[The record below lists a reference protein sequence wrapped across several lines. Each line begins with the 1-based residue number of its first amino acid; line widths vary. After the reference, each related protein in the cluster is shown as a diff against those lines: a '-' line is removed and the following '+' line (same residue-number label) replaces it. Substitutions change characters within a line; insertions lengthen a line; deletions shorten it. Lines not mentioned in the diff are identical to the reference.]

1 MSNKVPVGALRFN
14 TESNK
19 LEYFNGTRY
28 VNITTSSAEQNSGT
42 RGGVAG
48 GGYSGP
54 APMTRIEQVNIA
66 TTGNAVDFGNV
77 EGGNYTE
84 RMGGSNHIYGF
95 YAGGYN
101 TTNPVGRFTIAIG
114 NDAIDFGDLIQD
126 THSGAGASN
135 RTRLLMWSGA
145 IDSPATAKISAFT
158 MASAGNAEDF
168 GDQVANG
175 GNGGAMNSPTR
186 ALFAGSNQTSNI
198 QYVTT
203 STFGNAAAF
212 GDLSTGHRS
221 CKASSNATRGII
233 SGGYIAPDNT
243 NIIDFIQ
250 LATLGKA
257 IDFGDLSLKI
267 RSGAS
272 YSSSTRCIATHGGYR
287 TPNNDNTNEIQY
299 VEIASKGD
307 AIDFGDTTEANRAA
321 APYSNCHG
329 GLG

>member
-19 LEYFNGTRY
+19 LEYFDGTRY

-42 RGGVAG
+42 RGGVASG
-48 GGYSGP
+48 GFSSP
-54 APMTRIEQVNIA
+54 APSLRIEQVNIA
-66 TTGNAVDFGNV
+66 TTGNAVDFGDV
-77 EGGNYTE
+77 EGSNYTE

-101 TTNPVGRFTIAIG
+101 TNNPIGRFTIAIG
-114 NDAIDFGDLIQD
+114 NDAIDFGDLIQP
-126 THSGAGASN
+126 THAGAGASN

-145 IDSPATAKISAFT
+145 IDSGATPKISAFT

-168 GDQVANG
+168 GDQLGSG

-186 ALFAGSNQTSNI
+186 ALFAGTNATSNI

-212 GDLSTGHRS
+212 GDLSTGARS
-221 CKASSNATRGII
+221 SKASSNATRGII

-250 LATLGKA
+250 LATLGEA
-257 IDFGDLSLKI
+257 IDFGDLTLKI

-272 YSSSTRCIATHGGYR
+272 YSSPTRCIATHGGYR

-299 VEIASKGD
+299 VEIASKGN
-307 AIDFGDTTEANRAA
+307 AIDFGDTTQANRAA

>member
-1 MSNKVPVGALRFN
+1 MSNLVPVGALRFN

-19 LEYFNGTRY
+19 LEYFDGTRY

-42 RGGVAG
+42 RGGVAS

-66 TTGNAVDFGNV
+66 TTGNAVDFG
-77 EGGNYTE
+77 ETSAGNYTE

-101 TTNPVGRFTIAIG
+101 TTNPIGRFTIAIG

-135 RTRLLMWSGA
+135 RTRLLMWSGS
-145 IDSPATAKISAFT
+145 IDSPAQSKISAFT

-168 GDQVANG
+168 GDQLGSG
-175 GNGGAMNSPTR
+175 GNGGGMNSPTR
-186 ALFAGSNQTSNI
+186 ALFAGTNQTSSI

-203 STFGNAAAF
+203 STFGNASAF
-212 GDLSTGHRS
+212 GELSTGFRS

-233 SGGYIAPDNT
+233 SGGYKTSDNT

-250 LATLGKA
+250 LATLGDA
-257 IDFGDLSLKI
+257 VDFGDLSLKI

-272 YSSSTRCIATHGGYR
+272 YSSPTRCVATHGGYV
-287 TPNNDNTNEIQY
+287 TPNNDNTTSIQY
-299 VEIASKGD
+299 VEIASKGN
-307 AIDFGDTTEANRAA
+307 AIDFGDTTIKNRAA

>member
-1 MSNKVPVGALRFN
+1 MANKVPVGALRFN

-19 LEYFNGTRY
+19 LEYFDGTRY

-42 RGGVAG
+42 RGGIASG
-48 GGYSGP
+48 GFNGP
-54 APMTRIEQVNIA
+54 APGTRIEQVNIA

-77 EGGNYTE
+77 EGSNYTE
-84 RMGGSNHIYGF
+84 RMGGSNHIYAF

-145 IDSPATAKISAFT
+145 IDSPAQSKISAFT

-168 GDQVANG
+168 GDQLGSG
-175 GNGGAMNSPTR
+175 GNGGGMNSPTR
-186 ALFAGSNQTSNI
+186 AVYAGTNATSNI

-212 GDLSTGHRS
+212 GDLSTGQRS

-233 SGGYIAPDNT
+233 PGGYIAPDNT

-272 YSSSTRCIATHGGYR
+272 YSSPTRCIATHGGYV
-287 TPNNDNTNEIQY
+287 TPSGSNTNLIEY
-299 VEIASKGD
+299 VEIPSKGN
-307 AIDFGDTTEANRAA
+307 AIDFGDTTQANRAA

>member
-1 MSNKVPVGALRFN
+1 MSNLVPVGALRFN

-19 LEYFNGTRY
+19 LEYFDGTRY

-48 GGYSGP
+48 GGYNSP

-66 TTGNAVDFGNV
+66 TTGNAVNFG
-77 EGGNYTE
+77 EISAGNYTE
-84 RMGGSNHIYGF
+84 RMGGSNHIFGF

-101 TTNPVGRFTIAIG
+101 TTNPIGRFTIAIG

-135 RTRLLMWSGA
+135 RTRLLMWSGS
-145 IDSPATAKISAFT
+145 IDSGATPKISAFT

-168 GDQVANG
+168 GDQLGSG

-186 ALFAGSNQTSNI
+186 ALFAGTNATSNI

-272 YSSSTRCIATHGGYR
+272 YSSPTRCIATHGGYV
-287 TPNNDNTNEIQY
+287 TPSNSNTDEIQY
-299 VEIASKGD
+299 VEIASKGN
-307 AIDFGDTTEANRAA
+307 AIDFGDTTIANRAA

>member
-1 MSNKVPVGALRFN
+1 MANKVPVGALRFN

-19 LEYFNGTRY
+19 LEYFDGTRY

-42 RGGVAG
+42 RGGVASG
-48 GGYSGP
+48 GFSSP
-54 APMTRIEQVNIA
+54 APSLRIEQVNIA
-66 TTGNAVDFGNV
+66 TTGNAVDFGDV
-77 EGGNYTE
+77 EGSNYTE

-101 TTNPVGRFTIAIG
+101 TNNPIGRFTIAIG
-114 NDAIDFGDLIQD
+114 NDAIDFGDLIQP
-126 THSGAGASN
+126 THAGAGASN

-145 IDSPATAKISAFT
+145 IDSGATPKISAFT

-168 GDQVANG
+168 GDQLGSG

-186 ALFAGSNQTSNI
+186 AVYAGTNATSSI

-203 STFGNAAAF
+203 STFGDAAAF
-212 GDLSTGHRS
+212 GDLSTGARS

-233 SGGYIAPDNT
+233 SGGYQVPDNT

-257 IDFGDLSLKI
+257 VDFGDLSLKI

-272 YSSSTRCIATHGGYR
+272 YSSPTRCIATHGGYV
-287 TPNNDNTNEIQY
+287 TPSGDNTNVIEY
-299 VEIASKGD
+299 VEITSKGN
-307 AIDFGDTTEANRAA
+307 AIDFGDTTVKHRAA

>member
-1 MSNKVPVGALRFN
+1 MTNKVPVGALRFN

-19 LEYFNGTRY
+19 LEYFDGTRY

-42 RGGVAG
+42 RGGVASG
-48 GGYSGP
+48 GFDSP

-66 TTGNAVDFGNV
+66 TTGNAVNFGDV
-77 EGGNYTE
+77 SAGNYTE

-101 TTNPVGRFTIAIG
+101 TNNPIGRFTIAIG
-114 NDAIDFGDLIQD
+114 GDAADFGDLIQD

-135 RTRLLMWSGA
+135 RTRLLMWSGVV
-145 IDSPATAKISAFT
+145 DSPATTKISAFT

-168 GDQVANG
+168 GDQLG
-175 GNGGAMNSPTR
+175 TGNGGAMNSPTR
-186 ALFAGSNQTSNI
+186 AVYACTNSTSNI

-203 STFGNAAAF
+203 STFGNSAAF
-212 GDLSTGHRS
+212 GDLGTGGRS

-233 SGGYIAPDNT
+233 SGGYYSGDNS
-243 NIIDFIQ
+243 NVIDFIQ
-250 LATLGKA
+250 LATLGNSV
-257 IDFGDLSLKI
+257 DFGDMSLKI

-272 YSSSTRCIATHGGYR
+272 YSSSTRCIATHGGYV
-287 TPNNDNTNEIQY
+287 TPTNGNTNDIQY
-299 VEIASKGD
+299 VQIATKGN
-307 AIDFGDTTEANRAA
+307 AVDFGDTTVANRATC
-321 APYSNCHG
+321 PYSNCHG